1 MNPLLLNLLR
11 EAVRSEVVSRAAPYA
26 PSGIQGLLPQTS
38 LRQDLTSAVDPLLY
52 LTGLKQEAP
61 PTNLPTDYMVSPTGV
76 MDTAGNQM
84 VTGQGIMAF
93 QPVDQHGLYK
103 GFDPM
108 AADYLWDDFET
119 GASQGPGDFVDPFQQ
134 TKVDPNEYQA
144 WFNPVPMPD
153 LAENLPGVPQPE
165 AEQTEEDEGGPFG
178 ILNVAPQL
186 QNVFA
191 KQNALQQR

>member
-38 LRQDLTSAVDPLLY
+38 LMQQVISSVDPFLY

-84 VTGQGIMAF
+84 VTGQGILDF
-93 QPVDQHGLYK
+93 QPVDQYGFDM
-103 GFDPM
+103 GFDPEGGM
-108 AADYLWDDFET
+108 YVGFEA
-119 GASQGPGDFVDPFQQ
+119 GSSQGPGDFVDPFQQ

-153 LAENLPGVPQPE
+153 LAENLPGVPLPE

>member
-1 MNPLLLNLLR
+1 M
-11 EAVRSEVVSRAAPYA
+11 
-26 PSGIQGLLPQTS
+26 QS
-38 LRQDLTSAVDPLLY
+38 LSSFVDPFLY
-52 LTGLKQEAP
+52 LTGLKQEPP

-84 VTGQGIMAF
+84 ITGQGVTAF
-93 QPVDQHGLYK
+93 QPVDQYGLDMG
-103 GFDPM
+103 GFDPTPSPM
-108 AADYLWDDFET
+108 TTQL
-119 GASQGPGDFVDPFQQ
+119 PGGGVLEIPD
-134 TKVDPNEYQA
+134 TEYQA

-191 KQNALQQR
+191 KKNALQQH

>member
-1 MNPLLLNLLR
+1 MQQ
-11 EAVRSEVVSRAAPYA
+11 VISS
-26 PSGIQGLLPQTS
+26 
-38 LRQDLTSAVDPLLY
+38 VDPFLY

-84 VTGQGIMAF
+84 VTGVF
-93 QPVDQHGLYK
+93 QPVDQYGFDMG
-103 GFDPM
+103 GFDPEGGM
-108 AADYLWDDFET
+108 YAGFET
-119 GASQGPGDFVDPFQQ
+119 GSSQGPGDFVDPFQQ
-134 TKVDPNEYQA
+134 TRVDPNEYQA

>member
-38 LRQDLTSAVDPLLY
+38 LMQQVSSSVDPFLY

-93 QPVDQHGLYK
+93 QPVDQYGLDM
-103 GFDPM
+103 GFDPTRGTTPWE
-108 AADYLWDDFET
+108 LPDFARMPT
-119 GASQGPGDFVDPFQQ
+119 GMIESSPMTTQIPD
-134 TKVDPNEYQA
+134 TEYQA

-153 LAENLPGVPQPE
+153 LAENLPGVPPPE

-178 ILNVAPQL
+178 IWNVAPQL

>member
-38 LRQDLTSAVDPLLY
+38 LMEQVGSSVDPFLY

-84 VTGQGIMAF
+84 VTGQGITAF
-93 QPVDQHGLYK
+93 QPVDQHGLDMG
-103 GFDPM
+103 GFDPTRGTTPWE
-108 AADYLWDDFET
+108 LPDFGMPT
-119 GASQGPGDFVDPFQQ
+119 GMIESSPMTTNVPSS
-134 TKVDPNEYQA
+134 EYQS
-144 WFNPVPMPD
+144 WWNPVAQPD
-153 LAENLPGVPQPE
+153 LSENLPGFQQPNFQQV
-165 AEQTEEDEGGPFG
+165 EQESLENLIDPGFRSGGR
-178 ILNVAPQL
+178 IRKYYAP
-186 QNVFA
+186 
-191 KQNALQQR
+191 

>member
-11 EAVRSEVVSRAAPYA
+11 EALRSEVVSRAAPYA

-38 LRQDLTSAVDPLLY
+38 LMQQVSSSVDPFLY

-93 QPVDQHGLYK
+93 QPVDQHGLYT

-108 AADYLWDDFET
+108 GADYLWNDFET
-119 GASQGPGDFVDPFQQ
+119 GASQGPSGYGDPFQQ
-134 TKVDPNEYQA
+134 TRVDPNEYQA
-144 WFNPVPMPD
+144 WWNPVAQPD
-153 LAENLPGVPQPE
+153 LSENLPGFQQPNFQQV
-165 AEQTEEDEGGPFG
+165 EQESLENLIDPGFRSGGR
-178 ILNVAPQL
+178 IRKYYA
-186 QNVFA
+186 
-191 KQNALQQR
+191 R